1 MTNVEGP
8 WPLTQAATTRRQ
20 WLLSPGF
27 RLVWWGQTVSQVG
40 DGISKL
46 ALIWFVYAV
55 TGSPLKATII
65 GLLQTIPPI
74 LLGPLIGVAIDRLSK
89 KPLLIGSDVVRA
101 FVIGFIP
108 CWMPVESFT
117 VDRLYLLVFLNSVA
131 TAVFGPALT
140 AAIPAIVERRHYT
153 AANALLQSTTSL
165 GVIVGPA
172 LSGMG
177 IAVLSSQEVL
187 CFNAVSYLIS
197 AACFLPLT
205 LKEEPLGKATASAG
219 AGGAAKSPRR
229 ASAWQ
234 DLREAVQFAVVK
246 QPTILVLTVM
256 AALYTFGSSA
266 FSTLFPVFGRKML
279 DLGPIEVGYLWSAFG
294 VGLMAVSIALI
305 KISEWDLAR
314 RLRMILL
321 ATTVSGWCMLGL
333 VWVNDRYLAAVL
345 MVVIGCG
352 LGALTPIAWGVLQ
365 ELTPPNMVGRALS
378 LYSAGAMLAAIV
390 GMWFFG
396 WTSEHWGEAWSVMG
410 IGVVLFIT
418 AIFAAW
424 FVRWTQRR
432 DASIGAVAAPAP
444 AR

>member
-1 MTNVEGP
+1 MDSRVTDVQGA
-8 WPLTQAATTRRQ
+8 WPVSQAAVPRRV
-20 WLLSPGF
+20 WLLSPAF
-27 RLVWWGQTVSQVG
+27 RLVWLGQTVSQVG

-74 LLGPLIGVAIDRLSK
+74 LLGPLIGIAIDRFPK

-101 FVIGFIP
+101 VVIGFIP
-108 CWMPVESFT
+108 CWMPVEAFT
-117 VDRLYLLVFLNSVA
+117 VDHLYVLVFLNSVA

-140 AAIPAIVERRHYT
+140 AAIPAIVERRQYT

-172 LSGMG
+172 LSGLG
-177 IAVLSSQEVL
+177 IAALSSQEVL
-187 CFNAVSYLIS
+187 CFNAFSYLIS
-197 AACFLPLT
+197 AACFLPLRM
-205 LKEEPLGKATASAG
+205 EAV
-219 AGGAAKSPRR
+219 AKSPAEGTAPRA

-234 DLREAVQFAVVK
+234 DLREAVHFAVVR
-246 QPTILVLTVM
+246 QPTILVLTAM

-294 VGLMAVSIALI
+294 VGLMAVSIALMW
-305 KISEWDLAR
+305 ISEWDLTK
-314 RLRMILL
+314 RLQMILI
-321 ATTVSGWCMLGL
+321 ATTVSGWSILSL
-333 VWVNDRYLAAVL
+333 IWVSDRYVAGFL
-345 MVVIGCG
+345 MVLIGCG

-396 WTSEHWGEAWSVMG
+396 WTSEHWGESWSVMG

-432 DASIGAVAAPAP
+432 PAHAIELAPL
-444 AR
+444 

>member
-1 MTNVEGP
+1 MDSRCSNVEGP
-8 WPLTQAATTRRQ
+8 WPLSQAEAPRRQ

-74 LLGPLIGVAIDRLSK
+74 LLGPLIGVAIDRLPK
-89 KPLLIGSDVVRA
+89 KPLLIGSDVIRA

-117 VDRLYLLVFLNSVA
+117 VDRLYVLVFLNSVA

-140 AAIPAIVERRHYT
+140 AAIPAIVDRKQFT

-165 GVIVGPA
+165 GVILGPA

-177 IAVLSSQEVL
+177 IAALSSQEVL
-187 CFNAVSYLIS
+187 CFNALSYLVS
-197 AACFLPLT
+197 AACFIPLRMAPADT
-205 LKEEPLGKATASAG
+205 PPAAAGVSTSAL
-219 AGGAAKSPRR
+219 A
-229 ASAWQ
+229 
-234 DLREAVQFAVVK
+234 DLREAIHFAVVQ
-246 QPTILVLTVM
+246 QPTILLLTAM

-294 VGLMAVSIALI
+294 VGLMAVSVALT
-305 KISEWDLAR
+305 KISEWELTR
-314 RLRMILL
+314 RIQMILV
-321 ATTVSGWCMLGL
+321 ATTLSGWSMLAL
-333 VWVNDRYLAAVL
+333 IWVTDRYVAGVL
-345 MVVIGCG
+345 MALIGCG
-352 LGALTPIAWGVLQ
+352 LGTLTPIAWGVLQ

-378 LYSAGAMLAAIV
+378 LYSAGAMTAAIG

-396 WTSEHWGEAWSVMG
+396 WTSERWGEQWSVMG

-418 AIFAAW
+418 AIFAAR
-424 FVRWTQRR
+424 FARWARR
-432 DASIGAVAAPAP
+432 RTLQVAAVSAG
-444 AR
+444 

>member
-1 MTNVEGP
+1 MDSRVTEIQEAWSVSRPEASQR
-8 WPLTQAATTRRQ
+8 T

-27 RLVWWGQTVSQVG
+27 RLVWLGQTVSQVG

-74 LLGPLIGVAIDRLSK
+74 LLGPLIGIAIDRFPK
-89 KPLLIGSDVVRA
+89 KPMLIGSDVVRA

-108 CWMPVESFT
+108 CWMSVESFT
-117 VDRLYLLVFLNSVA
+117 VERLYLLVFFNSVA

-140 AAIPAIVERRHYT
+140 AAIPAIVERRQYT

-172 LSGMG
+172 LSGLG
-177 IAVLSSQEVL
+177 IAALSSQEVL
-187 CFNAVSYLIS
+187 CFNALSYLIS
-197 AACFLPLT
+197 AACFLPLR
-205 LKEEPLGKATASAG
+205 LDAPVATAEGATSA
-219 AGGAAKSPRR
+219 P
-229 ASAWQ
+229 ASSVWQ
-234 DLREAVQFAVVK
+234 DLREAVHFAVVR
-246 QPTILVLTVM
+246 QPTILVLTAM
-256 AALYTFGSSA
+256 AALYTLGSSA

-294 VGLMAVSIALI
+294 VGLMVVSIGLTW
-305 KISEWDLAR
+305 ISEWDLPR
-314 RLRMILL
+314 RLQMILI
-321 ATTVSGWCMLGL
+321 ATTVSGWSILGL
-333 VWVNDRYLAAVL
+333 IWVTDRYLAALL
-345 MVVIGCG
+345 MVLIGCG

-378 LYSAGAMLAAIV
+378 LYSAGAMMAAIV

-396 WTSEHWGEAWSVMG
+396 WTSEQWGESWSVLG

-424 FVRWTQRR
+424 FVRWAQRR
-432 DASIGAVAAPAP
+432 SVDAIGRASL
-444 AR
+444 